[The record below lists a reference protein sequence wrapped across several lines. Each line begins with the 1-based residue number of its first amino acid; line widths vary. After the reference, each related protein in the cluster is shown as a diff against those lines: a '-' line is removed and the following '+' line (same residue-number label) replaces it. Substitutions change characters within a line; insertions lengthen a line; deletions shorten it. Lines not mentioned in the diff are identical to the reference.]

1 MSKIPISIQ
10 LYTLRDE
17 AAKDF
22 PAVLKMLSDT
32 GYVGVEFA
40 GLHGHSPK
48 DIASLLTELNLAGSS
63 AHVGLPTSEN
73 IAELT
78 DTHGTLGI
86 TRLVS
91 GFGPDDFKNLDGVKK
106 SAALF
111 QTAASLCKENGLTFA
126 IHNHDW
132 EFNRLEDGRLIY
144 DVMLELAPDASSEL
158 DVYWA
163 EVGGSDPA
171 AIVAKHSSRLP
182 LLHIKDGPAVKGKN
196 MTAVGSGKLNIPA
209 IIGATD
215 TDVTKWLVVEL
226 DACDTDMV
234 QAVKDS
240 YSYLIGNGLASG
252 AK

>member
-1 MSKIPISIQ
+1 MPKIPISIQ

-48 DIASLLTELNLAGSS
+48 EIAGLLKELNLVGSS
-63 AHVGLPTSEN
+63 AHVGLPTPEN
-73 IAELT
+73 IAELA

-91 GFGPDDFKNLDGVKK
+91 GFGPDDFKTLDGVKE
-106 SAALF
+106 SAGKF
-111 QTAASLCKENGLTFA
+111 QAAASLCKENGLTFG

-132 EFNRLEDGRLIY
+132 EFNRLEDGRLVY
-144 DVMLELAPDASSEL
+144 DVMLELAPDAFSEL

-171 AIVAKHSSRLP
+171 GVVAKHSSRLP

-209 IIGATD
+209 IIGAAD
-215 TDVTKWLVVEL
+215 PNVTKWLVVEL

-240 YSYLIGNGLASG
+240 YTYLVGNGLSAG